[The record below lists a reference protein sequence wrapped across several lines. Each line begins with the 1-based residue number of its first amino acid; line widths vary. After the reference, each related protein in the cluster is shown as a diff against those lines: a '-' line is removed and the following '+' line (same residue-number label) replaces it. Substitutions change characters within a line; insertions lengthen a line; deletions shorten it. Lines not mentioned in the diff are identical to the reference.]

1 MATTYNFTDGSIVGQ
16 MIPPRMEIVTTQ
28 PTIIRNVVDF
38 TKQNLDESADDIAQV
53 LNVPAGTLVLF
64 AGIRIITAGTTNAT
78 VNFGVTGG
86 VVDAWGDGVAL
97 DATAG
102 TVTQVAIEPQYLAAS
117 DTLDIIGTDDT
128 ASVDID
134 AVIEVYACCIKVQDS
149 Y

>member
-1 MATTYNFTDGSIVGQ
+1 MATYNYTDGSISGQ
-16 MIPPRMEIVTTQ
+16 MVPPTMEIVTTH

-38 TKQNLDESADDIAQV
+38 TKQELDESAGDIAQV

-64 AGIRIITAGTTNAT
+64 AGIRIITAGTTNTT
-78 VNFGVTGG
+78 VDFGVTGK
-86 VVDAWGDGVAL
+86 VVDSWGDGVAL
-97 DATAG
+97 DAAAG
-102 TVTQVAIEPQYLAAS
+102 TVTQVMLEPQYLASA

-134 AVIEVYACCIKVQDS
+134 AVIEVFACCIKVQDS

>member
-64 AGIRIITAGTTNAT
+64 AGIRIITPGTTNTT
-78 VNFGVTGG
+78 VNFGITGG

-97 DATAG
+97 DAAAG
-102 TVTQVAIEPQYLAAS
+102 TVTQVAIEPQYLAAD

-134 AVIEVYACCIKVQDS
+134 AVIEVYACCIKVQNA

>member
-16 MIPPRMEIVTTQ
+16 MIPPKMEIVTTR

-64 AGIRIITAGTTNAT
+64 AGIRIITPSTANAT
-78 VNFGVTGG
+78 VNFGVTAG

-102 TVTQVAIEPQYLAAS
+102 TVTQVAIEPQYLATA

-134 AVIEVYACCIKVQDS
+134 AVIEVYACCIKVQDT